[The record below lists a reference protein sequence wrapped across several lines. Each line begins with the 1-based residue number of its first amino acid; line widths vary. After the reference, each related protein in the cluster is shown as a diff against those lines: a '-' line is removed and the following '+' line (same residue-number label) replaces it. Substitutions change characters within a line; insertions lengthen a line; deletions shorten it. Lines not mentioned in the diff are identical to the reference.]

1 MKLTDNGSVYQISHI
16 ADIDNILGIHY
27 LEEYVNNSSF

>member
-1 MKLTDNGSVYQISHI
+1 MKLTDNGPVYQISHI